1 MLDKAAGEQS
11 FMYSIA
17 PWQRYSIVLAG
28 FIAALFVLALLADKI
43 ILPLFVHS
51 NSTVKVPNVMGK
63 SIEEARILLGQNK
76 LEVQG
81 IREVAND
88 KAPKGTIINQLPY
101 PNAEVKEER
110 RVYLTVSKGK
120 EIVRVPTLIGKSLR
134 DARVA
139 LMRLGLQ
146 IGTTSYEFSETIQQD
161 LVSAQSV
168 PAGGEAQFNEAISVV
183 LSRGSESQI
192 TVPDLVN
199 GTMDEAREKLLE
211 AGLTLG
217 EVTDVH
223 DDTYMGETI
232 LNQYP
237 EAGTIVP
244 KNTPVRVSVTK

>member
-1 MLDKAAGEQS
+1 MMDNADKEQS
-11 FMYSIA
+11 FLDRLA
-17 PWQRYSIVLAG
+17 PWKRYGIVIIG
-28 FIAALFVLALLADKI
+28 FVTILFILTFLADKI
-43 ILPLFVHS
+43 ILPLIVHS
-51 NSTVKVPNVMGK
+51 NSTVKVPNVLGK
-63 SIEEARILLGQNK
+63 SIDEARIMLGQSK

-101 PNAEVKEER
+101 PDAEVKEER

-120 EIVRVPTLIGKSLR
+120 EIVRVPTLIGKTLR

-139 LMRLGLQ
+139 LLRLGLQ
-146 IGTTSYEFSETIQQD
+146 IGTTTYEFSETMQQD
-161 LVSAQSV
+161 LVSEQSV

-211 AGLTLG
+211 AGLILG

-232 LNQYP
+232 LNQNP
-237 EAGTIVP
+237 AAGTIVP